1 MNPEM
6 FLVTC
11 IIFALC
17 TTGSVIGAYFF
28 GFSRGNRERLST
40 PVEEPVD
47 IELEMHDRGYLGLD
61 TSPVIQVAGLTSVE
75 IVAVPAREHEEEL
88 ELIAC
93 LIAKLARAERLRK
106 RYLRLLKQERAMMLS
121 YFSTKEIQL
130 SPYWKRWVGIR
141 SRMIDEAFAAA
152 DCGAPRFANRR

>member
-6 FLVTC
+6 FLTTC
-11 IIFALC
+11 LIFALC

-40 PVEEPVD
+40 PVEEPVNL
-47 IELEMHDRGYLGLD
+47 EAEMHDRGYLGLD

-75 IVAVPAREHEEEL
+75 IIAVPAREHEEEL

-93 LIAKLARAERLRK
+93 LTAKLAKAERLRR
-106 RYLRLLKQERAMMLS
+106 RYLRLLRQERAMAMA
-121 YFSTKEIQL
+121 FFTKQPIPL
-130 SPYWKRWVGIR
+130 SPYWKRWVNARMRIINEFDFGR
-141 SRMIDEAFAAA
+141 SSSILEI
-152 DCGAPRFANRR
+152 ANRA

>member
-106 RYLRLLKQERAMMLS
+106 RY
-121 YFSTKEIQL
+121 FSTKEIQL

-152 DCGAPRFANRR
+152 DWGAPRFANRR